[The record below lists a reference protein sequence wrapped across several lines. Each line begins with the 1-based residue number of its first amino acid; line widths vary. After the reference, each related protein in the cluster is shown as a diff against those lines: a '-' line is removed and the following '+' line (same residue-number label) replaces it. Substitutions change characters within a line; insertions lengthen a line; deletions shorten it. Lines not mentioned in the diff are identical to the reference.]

1 MKRGLKTIALLAI
14 FAGAFMSSCTED
26 EYSVENSSELGCNY
40 KTTVSPNNNLNPN
53 DSIGVLHNIHLDSII
68 SILCENYTNPDA
80 IHQDTLNRI
89 VRDYFL
95 NIYDK
100 DIVEAVFDDESNT
113 LDDEKSLDL
122 VLTELN
128 FSEDAKE
135 IVFSL
140 FNRVEEMENNGY
152 MPYYDTIC
160 NVERNIIS
168 NKSFTATE
176 TQILLSFTSVLR
188 HSLYYW
194 YEENTLAKSTPD
206 WILIAGADAAGALT
220 GAKTGAEV
228 GMILGQAAGA
238 TIGTAVGAV
247 AGAAGASATMALELR
262 KLKEKG
268 KDKENQE
275 KPKE

>member
-26 EYSVENSSELGCNY
+26 EYSVENSLELGCNY
-40 KTTVSPNNNLNPN
+40 KTTVSPNNNVNPN
-53 DSIGVLHNIHLDSII
+53 DSVGVLHNIHLDSII
-68 SILCENYTNPDA
+68 SILGENYSDPDA
-80 IHQDTLNRI
+80 IHQDTLHQVVEN
-89 VRDYFL
+89 YFL

-113 LDDEKSLDL
+113 LDDETSLEL
-122 VLTELN
+122 VLKELD

-140 FNRVEEMENNGY
+140 FKTVEEMENIGY
-152 MPYYDTIC
+152 EPYYDTIC

-168 NKSFTATE
+168 NRSFAATE

-194 YEENTLAKSTPD
+194 YEPISLAKSTPD
-206 WILIAGADAAGALT
+206 WASIAVADARGAIK
-220 GAKTGAEV
+220 GAKAGLRV
-228 GMILGQAAGA
+228 GSAVGHPAV
-238 TIGTAVGAV
+238 GTAVGAV
-247 AGAAGASATMALELR
+247 AGAALKSAVKAHKTNKIKR
-262 KLKEKG
+262 
-268 KDKENQE
+268 
-275 KPKE
+275 